1 MAYMTVMLV
10 VLLGVAVW
18 LYFHTNPPGVPARR
32 LAICNALVFLVA
44 VPAGIAVGS
53 VLYAG
58 AVAAKGDQTALPIY
72 LSIMAG
78 GTVFLIA
85 MMLGGMVRSFF
96 VFPPEKRAG
105 SAQVP
110 PYRTPYG

>member
-1 MAYMTVMLV
+1 
-10 VLLGVAVW
+10 
-18 LYFHTNPPGVPARR
+18 
-32 LAICNALVFLVA
+32 
-44 VPAGIAVGS
+44 
-53 VLYAG
+53 
-58 AVAAKGDQTALPIY
+58 
-72 LSIMAG
+72 MAG

-96 VFPPEKRAG
+96 VFPPEKRAA